1 MANTTYHVKVESM
14 ICEDIPD
21 AQESK
26 TLGYTTFTSETED
39 EAEKTRD
46 SFALQVLTHPR
57 QSHQSTLW
65 RYDDDKEDWIEMGSS
80 GVLFSNG

>member
-14 ICEDIPD
+14 VCEDIPD

-26 TLGYTTFTSETED
+26 ELGYTTFTAKTKD
-39 EAEKTRD
+39 EAKEYRD

-65 RYDDDKEDWIEMGSS
+65 RYDDDKKDWVEMGSC
-80 GVLFSNG
+80 GVLFSND